1 MKEWLSSVLEEGSKN
16 IAKRFNYQIN
26 VDREATLNNEVDEEK
41 AIKQMLNA
49 SQSIKQFWGPLL
61 LIIFENPAGLY
72 CDSSQ
77 I

>member
-49 SQSIKQFWGPLL
+49 SQSIKQF
-61 LIIFENPAGLY
+61 
-72 CDSSQ
+72 
-77 I
+77 